1 VQMEKD
7 LHEKEGLFVGPKN
20 VFIGPAGRRV
30 SCANSLR
37 IERNFVT
44 DGPTAE
50 ECYCLNAARC

>member
-1 VQMEKD
+1 MQMEKD
-7 LHEKEGLFVGPKN
+7 LHEKEGLFVGPEN
-20 VFIGPAGRRV
+20 VFIGPSGRRV